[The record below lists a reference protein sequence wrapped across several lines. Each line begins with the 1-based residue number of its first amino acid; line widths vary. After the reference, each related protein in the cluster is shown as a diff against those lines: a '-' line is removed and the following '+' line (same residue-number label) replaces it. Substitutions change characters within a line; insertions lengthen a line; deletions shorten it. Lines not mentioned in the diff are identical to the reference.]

1 MSSTRIVGG
10 RVRRHP
16 ALTACLDDGCPC
28 QNRSKLVRVLTAEV
42 PGGYELTIEADD
54 ARVLR
59 LIATAHQV
67 EAPARQFTKLVEDD
81 EQAGG

>member
-1 MSSTRIVGG
+1 M
-10 RVRRHP
+10 
-16 ALTACLDDGCPC
+16 
-28 QNRSKLVRVLTAEV
+28 RVLTAEV